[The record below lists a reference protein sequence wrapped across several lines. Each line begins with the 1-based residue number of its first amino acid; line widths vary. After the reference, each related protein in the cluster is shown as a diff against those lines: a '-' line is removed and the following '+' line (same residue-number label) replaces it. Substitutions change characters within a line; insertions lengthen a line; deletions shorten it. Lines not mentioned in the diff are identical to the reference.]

1 MLDQRA
7 ALPVPGAAN
16 ALTAR
21 IVEDMGFDA
30 VYVSGAAIANS
41 FLGVPDIGLT
51 SLSEVAAHVAAIREA
66 VELPLIVDADTGFGG
81 IANTWRTVR
90 QLERSG
96 ADAIQ
101 LEDQTFPKRCGHF
114 EGKGTVS
121 ADEMVDKIA
130 AACSARE
137 DTGLVIIARTDAR
150 AEYGLVE
157 ACRRANA
164 YREAGADV
172 LFVEAPESEAEIAE
186 IATTVE
192 GPLILNVV
200 EGGVTPALPAS
211 RLRELG
217 FSAVLFA
224 NHSLLAT
231 IGAVRRSLEALRAD
245 VPGTAPGSASWP
257 ERQALVRREWF
268 ADFETRHTDIGDK
281 RVGVREPVGP
291 RGR

>member
-1 MLDQRA
+1 M
-7 ALPVPGAAN
+7 PGAAN

-30 VYVSGAAIANS
+30 VYVSGAGIANS

-51 SLSEVAAHVAAIREA
+51 SLTEVAGHVAAIREA
-66 VELPLIVDADTGFGG
+66 VDLPLIVDADTGFGSVT
-81 IANTWRTVR
+81 NTWRTVR
-90 QLERSG
+90 LLERNG

-114 EGKGTVS
+114 AGKGVVS
-121 ADEMVDKIA
+121 AGEMVDKIA

-137 DTGLVIIARTDAR
+137 DPGLVIIARTDAR
-150 AEYGLVE
+150 AEFGLAE

-186 IATTVE
+186 IAATVD
-192 GPLILNVV
+192 GPLMLNIV
-200 EGGVTPALPAS
+200 EGGVTPALRAA

-217 FSAVLFA
+217 FSVVLFA
-224 NHSLLAT
+224 NHPLLAT
-231 IGAVRRSLEALRAD
+231 IGAVRRSLEALRTD
-245 VPGTAPGSASWP
+245 PTRSAPGSASWP

-268 ADFETRHTDIGDK
+268 ADFEARHTGTGCTTGATDMRTAVCEPIGPF
-281 RVGVREPVGP
+281 GQ
-291 RGR
+291 